1 MNQKLTIAIIGC
13 GAFAKHFV
21 PLFKN
26 HPNTE
31 KVYVCDLIAEK
42 AQTYAEKFDVEIIG
56 SYEEALARE
65 DINCIANFTQ
75 RHLHGDIVIRAL
87 EAGKNVYSAVPMAS
101 TVEECRRIVELVGEK
116 KLTYMIGETCYYYPC
131 AMFCRE
137 AFKDGKFGDF
147 SYAASQYYHHIDSI
161 SYGKRPAERGMPPL
175 LYPTHSTAMVLAAVD
190 SYATQVACFGCPER
204 SGDEAFGEGKNEW
217 NNSDINQYFLMKLA
231 NGGTARITEAR
242 GFGYKSP
249 SSYISGF
256 YGTKGS
262 YEFSNAQHL
271 YYEKYVEA
279 GKEKVHLS
287 DVSDYVNPAEMTEN
301 RDLPDFK
308 ERVANG
314 DWQWSSF
321 SPVQQNDVDRLPA
334 EFEGLING
342 HMASHKFLIDDFCTA
357 AYEHKIPAL
366 NAWFAARSNLPG
378 LVAIESAKQGGV
390 LMDVPDFGDA
400 PKEW

>member
-1 MNQKLTIAIIGC
+1 
-13 GAFAKHFV
+13 
-21 PLFKN
+21 
-26 HPNTE
+26 
-31 KVYVCDLIAEK
+31 
-42 AQTYAEKFDVEIIG
+42 
-56 SYEEALARE
+56 
-65 DINCIANFTQ
+65 
-75 RHLHGDIVIRAL
+75 
-87 EAGKNVYSAVPMAS
+87 
-101 TVEECRRIVELVGEK
+101 
-116 KLTYMIGETCYYYPC
+116 
-131 AMFCRE
+131 
-137 AFKDGKFGDF
+137 
-147 SYAASQYYHHIDSI
+147 
-161 SYGKRPAERGMPPL
+161 
-175 LYPTHSTAMVLAAVD
+175 
-190 SYATQVACFGCPER
+190 
-204 SGDEAFGEGKNEW
+204 
-217 NNSDINQYFLMKLA
+217 MKLA

-279 GKEKVHLS
+279 GKEKVHLT

-301 RDLPDFK
+301 RELPDFK

-357 AYEHKIPAL
+357 AYEHKIPKL

-378 LVAIESAKQGGV
+378 LVAIESAKQGGA